1 MVQSAGS
8 TDQRG
13 SLVWRE
19 RASGE
24 GGAGGALRTDNIA
37 AGEETDKSMEMRDR
51 LTLSHRLPSL
61 AKHNGRVGIY
71 FDYWATIQDGY

>member
-1 MVQSAGS
+1 M
-8 TDQRG
+8 
-13 SLVWRE
+13 
-19 RASGE
+19 
-24 GGAGGALRTDNIA
+24 RTDNIA